1 VNLVPVHLGCCP
13 DLATPCIL
21 CGPAPARP
29 SVDVLRAEVATRG
42 ATHVGFFGG
51 PPPAA
56 ELVVAAGLPFV
67 ARVRPELLTRGVLER
82 LAESGATGIELDALT
97 FVDTALRACGRH
109 YRRRLLEQQIDGIRA
124 AGMRA
129 GVVLAPGLPG
139 TTHDDAI
146 DDARRLVGRA
156 DVARIHP
163 VLVIRGSRLARA
175 HLEGRYRPL
184 ELQQAITTCRAMLD
198 VLEVGG
204 VEVARVGLQA
214 RHDGYGR
221 AIAGPRHPSLR
232 QLVERRDPPNLRAA
246 GDA

>member
-1 VNLVPVHLGCCP
+1 
-13 DLATPCIL
+13 
-21 CGPAPARP
+21 
-29 SVDVLRAEVATRG
+29 VDVLRAEVATRG

-51 PPPAA
+51 PPPPAALVAAA
-56 ELVVAAGLPFV
+56 ERPFV
-67 ARVRPELLTRGVLER
+67 ARVRPDLLTRSVLEW
-82 LAESGATGIELDALT
+82 LADGGATGIELDALT

-109 YRRRLLEQQIDGIRA
+109 YSRRMLEQQMDGIRA
-124 AGMRA
+124 AGLRV
-129 GVVLAPGLPG
+129 GIVLAPGLPG

-146 DDARRLVGRA
+146 EDARRLVGHA

-184 ELQQAITTCRAMLD
+184 ELHQAITTCRAMLD
-198 VLEVGG
+198 VLEDGR

-214 RHDGYGR
+214 KHDGYGR

-232 QLVERRDPPNLRAA
+232 QLVEARRTPPPLRAA